1 MKRTSRDFFQKWSA
15 LLALILVGCGG
26 EDSTETTLSGG
37 GIASENTSS
46 EVEGI
51 ECDGDVCTVTGELTT
66 DITFTN
72 DKTWRL
78 VGGVFIGDD
87 VEETVLTIEPGTKI
101 VAKSQEGG
109 AATFLC
115 IRRGSKIMADG
126 TREEPIVFTSQAS
139 VGERSPQDWGGI
151 IINGRAPINVGAE
164 AEGEGGT
171 GKYGGT
177 DPEDSSGTLRYVR
190 VEFAGFPVTP
200 ENELNSIAFQGVGSG
215 TTVEYVQ
222 THMGS
227 DDGFEFFGGTVNA
240 KYLVATGIDD
250 DSFDWTDGW
259 TGNAQFLIAQQ
270 YAGRGDPGIEADN
283 NGDANDAAPM
293 SNPTLA
299 NVTLVGSPDSDKSD
313 IGMLLREGTA
323 ASIHN
328 AVVTGF
334 NDACLNIDHDVT
346 FGNVADGNL
355 VITNSLLSCATNF
368 KKDSEYDTVEMGET
382 CADGSEPVEK
392 EKDGELQYRCYKTDA
407 VDIETF
413 FTDGEG
419 NTTAEDW
426 NAVLGAAYDEEGP
439 DFTLAT
445 GSPAAEVTSATVP
458 ADGFFEQVDFIGA
471 VGAEDWTT
479 GWTTSDKN

>member
-1 MKRTSRDFFQKWSA
+1 MNKHLFEPVLQDFFPSA
-15 LLALILVGCGG
+15 CGG
-26 EDSTETTLSGG
+26 DDSPESTLSGG
-37 GIASENTSS
+37 GTGTGET
-46 EVEGI
+46 ETLVEGVT
-51 ECDGDVCTVTGELTT
+51 CDGDVCSVEGEFTSDL
-66 DITFTN
+66 TFTN

-101 VAKSQEGG
+101 VAKSQKVEQRHS
-109 AATFLC
+109 LC

-215 TTVEYVQ
+215 TTVEYIQ

-270 YAGRGDPGIEADN
+270 YAGRGDQGIEADN

-293 SNPTLA
+293 SNPRWPT
-299 NVTLVGSPDSDKSD
+299 
-313 IGMLLREGTA
+313 
-323 ASIHN
+323 
-328 AVVTGF
+328 
-334 NDACLNIDHDVT
+334 
-346 FGNVADGNL
+346 
-355 VITNSLLSCATNF
+355 
-368 KKDSEYDTVEMGET
+368 
-382 CADGSEPVEK
+382 
-392 EKDGELQYRCYKTDA
+392 
-407 VDIETF
+407 
-413 FTDGEG
+413 
-419 NTTAEDW
+419 
-426 NAVLGAAYDEEGP
+426 
-439 DFTLAT
+439 
-445 GSPAAEVTSATVP
+445 
-458 ADGFFEQVDFIGA
+458 
-471 VGAEDWTT
+471 
-479 GWTTSDKN
+479 